1 MTSSSSVPFLTVIM
15 MSLGSLFFIL
25 VISQIPEAVQR
36 VRQDTATSQ
45 LDALLDGFKSSLLLV
60 ESLTRDTPVIPIHS
74 HNDYWR
80 THPFY
85 DAVRVGAASVEADI
99 WFFGGNAP
107 STPLPTYDAFTKDEL
122 YVGHS
127 SIYLTAPRTL
137 DLLYL
142 DPITAILD
150 QANKQVPPDHYI
162 AGVFYNSPHTL
173 LLLFIDVKTEA
184 NATYDRLVRYLQPLI
199 AKNYLLYV
207 DLDTNQLYTGPITI
221 TLTGNH
227 PLVEYLRAHSNRLY
241 TFVDAPLE
249 LWFRKNANTSPYTHL
264 SRVASALLRLLMAEH
279 PDVFEGSQMLTT
291 GQVLETER
299 KFLMPVLSRI
309 AGQPD
314 SQMHLLRLW
323 DLPGWPATAR
333 NTLYRNLVA
342 MGVGLLNVDDLKDAQ
357 ALL

>member
-1 MTSSSSVPFLTVIM
+1 
-15 MSLGSLFFIL
+15 MSKTIL
-25 VISQIPEAVQR
+25 VSLCTLWAVVIVAIAQIPVVLR
-36 VRQDTATSQ
+36 ATK
-45 LDALLDGFKSSLLLV
+45 DALADPLVALVRGSKSSLLLV

-99 WFFGGNAP
+99 WFFGGDAP
-107 STPLPTYDAFTKDEL
+107 STPLPAYDAFTTDEL

-137 DLLYL
+137 NLLYL
-142 DPITAILD
+142 DPIVSILD
-150 QANKQVPPDHYI
+150 QANKQVPRDHYT

-184 NATYDRLVRYLQPLI
+184 NSTYDRLVRYLQPLI

-227 PLVEYLRAHSNRLY
+227 PLLEYLHAHTNRLY

-249 LWFRKNANTSPYTHL
+249 LWFRKSANTSPYTHL
-264 SRVASALLRLLMAEH
+264 SRVASTLLRLLMAEH
-279 PDVFEGSQMLTT
+279 PDVFGDSQMLTT
-291 GQVLETER
+291 GEVLETER
-299 KFLMPVLSRI
+299 KFLVPVLRQI

-314 SQMHLLRLW
+314 TQMHLLRLW
-323 DLPGWPATAR
+323 DLPGWPVATR
-333 NTLYRNLVA
+333 NALYKNLVA

-357 ALL
+357 ALV